1 MVSWMCVQAA
11 QGEDTRQSKSWCV
24 LSERKAG
31 DEVEMMVSEVW
42 TRRKK
47 RGAGGTSQS
56 EMGSVCGKIHLS
68 SFSPKLMGLVQ
79 SEVFFFPKKLSIS
92 LLFCIHY
99 IKRIHLHLISRKL
112 A

>member
-1 MVSWMCVQAA
+1 MCVQAA

-31 DEVEMMVSEVW
+31 DEVETMVSEVW

-47 RGAGGTSQS
+47 RGQVEHHSQKWVV
-56 EMGSVCGKIHLS
+56 SVEKYTFPVSL
-68 SFSPKLMGLVQ
+68 Q
-79 SEVFFFPKKLSIS
+79 SLWGWCSQRHFFFPKKLSTS